1 MKYFDQFCINC
12 LTFNKMSDSD
22 SDFSDVGETPEVESR
37 TKVNDTGPKVRGDA
51 RAWVELV
58 KFANAE
64 EYKSSAI
71 AKKIEKEFSCR
82 KNREFQYADVM
93 EYECKFRRRVGY
105 LPCPWKLKVISYVI

>member
-12 LTFNKMSDSD
+12 LTFNKMSD

-82 KNREFQYADVM
+82 KKSRIPVCRCYGV
-93 EYECKFRRRVGY
+93 
-105 LPCPWKLKVISYVI
+105 